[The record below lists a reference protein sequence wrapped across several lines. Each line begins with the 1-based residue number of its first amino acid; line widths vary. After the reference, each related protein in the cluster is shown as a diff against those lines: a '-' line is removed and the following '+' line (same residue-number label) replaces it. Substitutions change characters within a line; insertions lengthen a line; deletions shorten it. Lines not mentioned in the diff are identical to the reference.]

1 MTPLQARYPE
11 AFEYLRARGVE
22 PSADFYDRVE
32 AARRQA
38 WTMSKL
44 SNLDHIQRIKDSLEK
59 AIAEGT
65 SFDNWRKENLADLQG
80 LPKSY
85 QETVFRTAVQSSYN
99 AGRWAHFRDHAE
111 RRPILRYTAIN
122 DSRTRPAHRALHGL
136 MMPVDDPRWQT
147 LAPPGGFN
155 CFLPGTKVQGTFEL
169 GLKSFYTGEAV
180 EITTGTG
187 QCLAVTANHPVL
199 TGRGW
204 LPAHQVKEGD
214 NLLADGGEIQPLPSP
229 ILNNQHAPTRVED
242 VFESLGT
249 DGTGILDI
257 AAFQFHNDTHLRKS
271 EVHVAGADAHLLY
284 RVQTKRR
291 QRIQKICFIDAD
303 RIAVNRRA
311 AAYSSTHRRITR
323 QVELLDNT
331 VDIAIRAASNLCD
344 LAAATILGVKIQLD
358 NLFCAFARSGLS
370 PRPSGCTLTFNPA
383 RGSFDGA
390 PFALLGFP
398 PTARRDAVCQQPL
411 ADNVTADPVAFGQSV
426 FTLPIEIVNDD
437 GVYHVI
443 RDMGTHFRETAALA
457 IRKFHY
463 SGHVY
468 DFQTENGIIAA
479 NGIITHNCRCTLM
492 SLSERQAKGMG
503 YTGTPQD
510 IPTWTDKHG
519 VEHTAAP
526 DKGWNHSPEHD
537 LTDLLREREQKAG
550 VAPAQYSEPE
560 AIKPTLPP
568 PEQWREVAKA
578 GEEIWAKHT
587 DLLNA
592 VDHTKAGDFSRAIL
606 EIMEREG
613 VQTGAEVKAN
623 GDTVANFQKI
633 INRYPASWVERAN
646 EAGTVYIRNL
656 ASRGF
661 QTYLDEEMAGYVN
674 KLGKYDADFKP
685 FTKLAEQFQ
694 VGDSLLKLNNMA
706 GKELSEKAQ
715 DIAIHEFGH
724 RLQYTIPG
732 LDDYFKQ
739 LWLDRTAGEK
749 TRPLRDIQKERGE
762 EPYFHRDEKGRK
774 DAFADAYIGKN
785 YGTDDEPQP
794 FEVLAMVFQILLGSG
809 KSRGLTPQGLLE
821 RDPEMLYLGLGLLT
835 RFTP

>member
-1 MTPLQARYPE
+1 MNPLQARYPE

-22 PSADFYDRVE
+22 PSADFYERVE
-32 AARRQA
+32 TARKQA

-44 SNLDHIQRIKDSLEK
+44 SDLDHIQRIKDSLEK

-65 SFDNWRKENLADLQG
+65 SFDNWRKENLADLQD

-155 CFLPGTKVQGTFEL
+155 C
-169 GLKSFYTGEAV
+169 
-180 EITTGTG
+180 
-187 QCLAVTANHPVL
+187 
-199 TGRGW
+199 
-204 LPAHQVKEGD
+204 
-214 NLLADGGEIQPLPSP
+214 
-229 ILNNQHAPTRVED
+229 
-242 VFESLGT
+242 
-249 DGTGILDI
+249 
-257 AAFQFHNDTHLRKS
+257 
-271 EVHVAGADAHLLY
+271 
-284 RVQTKRR
+284 
-291 QRIQKICFIDAD
+291 
-303 RIAVNRRA
+303 
-311 AAYSSTHRRITR
+311 
-323 QVELLDNT
+323 
-331 VDIAIRAASNLCD
+331 
-344 LAAATILGVKIQLD
+344 
-358 NLFCAFARSGLS
+358 
-370 PRPSGCTLTFNPA
+370 
-383 RGSFDGA
+383 
-390 PFALLGFP
+390 
-398 PTARRDAVCQQPL
+398 
-411 ADNVTADPVAFGQSV
+411 
-426 FTLPIEIVNDD
+426 
-437 GVYHVI
+437 
-443 RDMGTHFRETAALA
+443 
-457 IRKFHY
+457 
-463 SGHVY
+463 
-468 DFQTENGIIAA
+468 
-479 NGIITHNCRCTLM
+479 RCTLM

-503 YTGTPQD
+503 YTGAPQD

-537 LTDLLREREQKAG
+537 LTDLLREREKKAG

-560 AIKPTLPP
+560 AIKQTLPP

-606 EIMEREG
+606 GIMEREG

-674 KLGKYDADFKP
+674 KLGKFDADFKP

-774 DAFADAYIGKN
+774 DAFADVYIGKN

-794 FEVLAMVFQILLGSG
+794 FEVLAMVFQTLLGSG